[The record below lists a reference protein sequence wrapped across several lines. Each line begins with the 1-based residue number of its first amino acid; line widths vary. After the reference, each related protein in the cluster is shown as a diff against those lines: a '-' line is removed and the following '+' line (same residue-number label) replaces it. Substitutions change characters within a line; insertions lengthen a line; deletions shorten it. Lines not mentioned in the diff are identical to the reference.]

1 MFRGLSPFFTVPHGN
16 AAVLRDAAAEIRPP
30 LRVKILVFAGRIWYN
45 GEKDSVRRICAMEKN
60 DVNRILHTM
69 TPFVLMVLTERL
81 LILLFGRLFPGI
93 GETGKLCAYLPAA
106 ALALFLFRW
115 GRFAEE
121 EEYDP
126 VPPMI
131 KKSVPRCLLHLALSA
146 AALVT
151 VMFMVSAYMNGDTAF
166 PDTARAAGDMPSLT
180 PLSVLSLLV
189 IHPLTE
195 EYLFRGCF
203 YGELRRMNPVF
214 GCMAQAVMFAILHSS
229 VDEMLYALAAGVILG
244 ILAEETGRLWPC
256 AAAHIFVN
264 ARSLVA
270 VTVLAELGG
279 VRYAMDSTLLT
290 VGAAAFVIL
299 AATRARFA
307 ADPESPAD
315 PSRKAADAGK
325 QEARA

>member
-1 MFRGLSPFFTVPHGN
+1 
-16 AAVLRDAAAEIRPP
+16 
-30 LRVKILVFAGRIWYN
+30 
-45 GEKDSVRRICAMEKN
+45 MEKN

-81 LILLFGRLFPGI
+81 LILLIGRLFPAS
-93 GETGKLCAYLPAA
+93 GEIWPLLSFLAA
-106 ALALFLFRW
+106 AGLALFLFRCVH
-115 GRFAEE
+115 FEE
-121 EEYDP
+121 EAEYDP
-126 VPPMI
+126 VPPLPE
-131 KKSVPRCLLHLALSA
+131 KKIPRCLLHLAASA

-151 VMFMVSAYMNGDTAF
+151 VMFLVAAYMNGDTAF
-166 PDTARAAGDMPSLT
+166 PDKARAAGGMPALT

-189 IHPLTE
+189 IHPLAE
-195 EYLFRGCF
+195 EYLFRRCF

-214 GCMAQAVMFAILHSS
+214 GCMAQAVMFAILHRS

-264 ARSLVA
+264 ARSLIS
-270 VTVLAELGG
+270 VTALAEQGS
-279 VRYAMDSTLLT
+279 VRYAMDSILLT
-290 VGAAAFVIL
+290 VGAVAFVIL

-307 ADPESPAD
+307 SDPESSPGD
-315 PSRKAADAGK
+315 PDGGEGVSAK

>member
-1 MFRGLSPFFTVPHGN
+1 
-16 AAVLRDAAAEIRPP
+16 
-30 LRVKILVFAGRIWYN
+30 
-45 GEKDSVRRICAMEKN
+45 MEKN

-81 LILLFGRLFPGI
+81 LILLFSRLFPGG
-93 GETGKLCAYLPAA
+93 GEIWPLLAFLVAA
-106 ALALFLFRW
+106 GLALFLFRCVH
-115 GRFAEE
+115 FEE
-121 EEYDP
+121 EAEYDP
-126 VPPMI
+126 VPPLPE
-131 KKSVPRCLLHLALSA
+131 KKIPRCLLHLAASA

-151 VMFMVSAYMNGDTAF
+151 VMFLVAAYMNGDTAF
-166 PDTARAAGDMPSLT
+166 PDKARAAGGMPALT
-180 PLSVLSLLV
+180 PLSVL
-189 IHPLTE
+189 
-195 EYLFRGCF
+195 FRKCF

-264 ARSLVA
+264 ARSLIS
-270 VTVLAELGG
+270 VTALAEQGS
-279 VRYAMDSTLLT
+279 VRYALDSILLT
-290 VGAAAFVIL
+290 VGAVAFVIL

-307 ADPESPAD
+307 SDPESSPGD
-315 PSRKAADAGK
+315 PDGGEGVSAK

>member
-1 MFRGLSPFFTVPHGN
+1 
-16 AAVLRDAAAEIRPP
+16 
-30 LRVKILVFAGRIWYN
+30 
-45 GEKDSVRRICAMEKN
+45 MEKN
-60 DVNRILHTM
+60 DVNRILHAM

-81 LILLFGRLFPGI
+81 LLMLFGCLLPGEREV
-93 GETGKLCAYLPAA
+93 GALCAFLPAA
-106 ALALFLFRW
+106 ALALLLFRL
-115 GRFAEE
+115 GRYEEE

-126 VPPMI
+126 VPPLI
-131 KKSVPRCLLHLALSA
+131 KKKTGRCLLHLAASA

-151 VMFMVSAYMNGDTAF
+151 VMFLVASYVNDEAAF

-189 IHPLTE
+189 IHPLAE

-214 GCMAQAVMFAILHSS
+214 GCMAQAVMFAIMHSS

-264 ARSLVA
+264 ARSFVA
-270 VTVLAELGG
+270 VTVFAERGG

-299 AATRARFA
+299 AATRVRYA
-307 ADPESPAD
+307 AEPSPGEGERAE
-315 PSRKAADAGK
+315 
-325 QEARA
+325 QEART

>member
-1 MFRGLSPFFTVPHGN
+1 MVMP
-16 AAVLRDAAAEIRPP
+16 
-30 LRVKILVFAGRIWYN
+30 
-45 GEKDSVRRICAMEKN
+45 MEKN
-60 DVNRILHTM
+60 DVNRILHAM

-81 LILLFGRLFPGI
+81 LLMLFGRLLPGEREV
-93 GETGKLCAYLPAA
+93 GALCAFLPAA
-106 ALALFLFRW
+106 ALALLLFRL
-115 GRFAEE
+115 GRYEEE

-126 VPPMI
+126 VPPLI
-131 KKSVPRCLLHLALSA
+131 KKKTGRCLLHLAASA

-151 VMFMVSAYMNGDTAF
+151 VMFLVASYVNDEAAF

-189 IHPLTE
+189 IHPLAE

-214 GCMAQAVMFAILHSS
+214 GCMAQAVMFAIMHSS

-264 ARSLVA
+264 ARSFVA
-270 VTVLAELGG
+270 VTVFAERGG

-299 AATRARFA
+299 AATRVRYA
-307 ADPESPAD
+307 AEPSPGDGERAE
-315 PSRKAADAGK
+315 
-325 QEARA
+325 QEART